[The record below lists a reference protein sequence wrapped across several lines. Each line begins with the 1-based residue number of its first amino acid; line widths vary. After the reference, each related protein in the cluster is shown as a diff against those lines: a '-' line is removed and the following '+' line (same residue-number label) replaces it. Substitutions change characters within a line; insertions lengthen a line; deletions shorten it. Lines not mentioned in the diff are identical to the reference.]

1 MEEKIALINCPMWD
15 IEFPPYNIAL
25 LAAVLKKHDR
35 DVTCFDFNRELYSL
49 AEDDKNL
56 WGLIDPYSFWQSKA
70 RIRELF
76 ISKETLIN
84 DFVDN
89 LRPYNI
95 LGFTVQSLN
104 FTFTIEIAGIV
115 KKRFPDKLIIVGGPE
130 CFRNFNPEHLIAS
143 GCFDA
148 LCCGEGED
156 ALPELITKVIGKR
169 GLHTPGFFVKNAT
182 DYTDCGNRDLLQD
195 LNCLPFADYS
205 FLDKGT
211 KNVSISTSRGCI
223 CHCSFCHEKCHWDR
237 YRCRNAES
245 VVEELSALKKQFPLF
260 DFAYFDDSLINGN
273 LAELSKFCELM
284 IQKELGIHW
293 GGHALIRKEMTRDFL
308 KKMKLAGA
316 QRLNFGIESGSDN
329 VLRLMRKSFNR
340 DLALRVLEGIKETG
354 ISFSVNFII
363 GYPGETEE
371 DFSMTQDLYRR
382 IKQLTDC
389 IHINPCLILKGSL
402 LYKDSKKLG
411 IVLSQNYVTDWFLAD
426 GSNNLELRLSRIRD
440 LKVS

>member
-25 LAAVLKKHDR
+25 LAAVLKKHGFE
-35 DVTCFDFNRELYSL
+35 VTCFDFNRELHSL
-49 AEDDKNL
+49 AKDDEKL
-56 WGLIDPYSFWQSKA
+56 WSLIDPYSFWQCKD
-70 RIRELF
+70 RIHELL

-84 DFVDN
+84 GFVNN
-89 LRPYNI
+89 LRPYDI

-104 FTFTIEIAGIV
+104 FTFTIELSRII
-115 KKRFPDKLIIVGGPE
+115 KKLFPDKLIIVGGPE
-130 CFRNFNPEHLIAS
+130 CFRNFNPEHIIAS

-156 ALPELITKVIGKR
+156 ALPELIAKVIDKR
-169 GLHTPGFFVKNAT
+169 GLHTPGFFVKNAA

-195 LNCLPFADYS
+195 LNSLPFADYS

-211 KNVSISTSRGCI
+211 KKVSISTSRGCI

-237 YRCRNAES
+237 YRCRDAES
-245 VVEELSALKKQFPLF
+245 VVGELSALKKQFSLLE
-260 DFAYFDDSLINGN
+260 FAYLNDSLINGN
-273 LAELSKFCELM
+273 LAEFGRFCELM
-284 IQKELGIHW
+284 IQKDLGIYW
-293 GGHALIRKEMTRDFL
+293 GGHALVRKEMTRDFL

-340 DLALRVLEGIKETG
+340 ELALRVLEETKEAG

-371 DFSMTQDLYRR
+371 DFRMTRDLYRR

-389 IHINPCLILKGSL
+389 IHINPCLVLKGSV
-402 LYKDSKKLG
+402 LYKDSEKLG
-411 IVLSQNYVTDWFLAD
+411 IVLNQDYVTGWFLAD
-426 GSNNLELRLSRIRD
+426 GSNNLELRMSRISD
-440 LKVS
+440 LAAS